1 MPQPGASLHKFCH
14 AAMGTTFEVIFVE
27 SNAKYAQQAS
37 QAVFTEIDRI
47 ETLFSRFDPSSEISM
62 INRLNSGQSLSVSVD
77 VYDCLTTAFLIQD
90 RTGGAFDINFS
101 ASNKIDS
108 GGWKKPVEIRRSK
121 HDYLVKFPEKRP
133 ERKCGGVD
141 LDMGGIGKGFALD
154 KALDILRD
162 WSIENALIHGGT
174 STALAIGDAPGSN
187 HMERGWP
194 VGVGG
199 NWPVL
204 KKSRFSLKTR
214 ALSGS
219 GTEVKGR
226 HIMNPGTGQNAS
238 GHTGAWVSHPSAAV
252 ADALSTAFMV
262 MDSSEVV
269 SYCERFPETWA
280 LVLIDPDHFEVYNN
294 GLESNFSC
302 EKESIR

>member
-47 ETLFSRFDPSSEISM
+47 EALFSRFDPCSTISM
-62 INRLNSGQSLSVSVD
+62 INRLIPGQSLSVSVD
-77 VYDCLTTAFLIQD
+77 VYDCLSTAFLIQD
-90 RTGGAFDINFS
+90 RTEGAFDINFA
-101 ASNKIDS
+101 ASNRTDS
-108 GGWKKPVEIRRSK
+108 GWLKKPVEIRRSK
-121 HDYLVKFPEKRP
+121 HEYLVKYLDEQP
-133 ERKCGGVD
+133 ERICGVVD
-141 LDMGGIGKGFALD
+141 FDLGGIGKGFALD
-154 KALDILRD
+154 KALGILRD

-174 STALAIGDAPGSN
+174 STALAIGDAPGLN
-187 HMERGWP
+187 HKERGWP

-204 KKSRFSLKTR
+204 KEFRFFLKTR

-219 GTEVKGR
+219 GTEVKGK
-226 HIMNPGTGQNAS
+226 HIINPGLGQNAS

-252 ADALSTAFMV
+252 SDALSTAFLV
-262 MDSSEVV
+262 MNSSEVV
-269 SYCERFPETWA
+269 SYCERFPDTWS
-280 LVLIDPDHFEVYNN
+280 LVLIDPDHFEVYNDA
-294 GLESNFSC
+294 LESDFSC
-302 EKESIR
+302 EKESTR